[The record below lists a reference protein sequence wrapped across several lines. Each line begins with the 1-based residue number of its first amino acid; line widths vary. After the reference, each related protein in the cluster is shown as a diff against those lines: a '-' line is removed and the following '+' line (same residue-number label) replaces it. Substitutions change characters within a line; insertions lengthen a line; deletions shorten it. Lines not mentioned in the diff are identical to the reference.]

1 MTEPGHQ
8 LLQARAGSGGQRAA
22 GMAEIMKMQVRQ
34 VHRHAGAVPD
44 RPEVRPPQPAAL
56 RPDEDIAPLP
66 RLREL
71 FQVPPQLRHQLGGER
86 DGTAPGPGFRR
97 LRPQASLVRLGQG
110 LDDADLARGQ
120 VDVLAPE
127 PGQLTPSQ
135 VRERGQQDQRPV
147 PDRHLAAIVK
157 TTGNGT
163 ISRSCESS
171 LPAPSILHG
180 FLRTMR
186 SWSAAVVK
194 MACSS
199 R

>member
-1 MTEPGHQ
+1 VASRTSARYRTGT
-8 LLQARAGSGGQRAA
+8 LL
-22 GMAEIMKMQVRQ
+22 
-34 VHRHAGAVPD
+34 
-44 RPEVRPPQPAAL
+44 
-56 RPDEDIAPLP
+56 
-66 RLREL
+66 
-71 FQVPPQLRHQLGGER
+71 
-86 DGTAPGPGFRR
+86 
-97 LRPQASLVRLGQG
+97 
-110 LDDADLARGQ
+110 
-120 VDVLAPE
+120 
-127 PGQLTPSQ
+127 
-135 VRERGQQDQRPV
+135 
-147 PDRHLAAIVK
+147 AIVK